1 MIVRRVA
8 CGVLLLALARSVA
21 AQVDPSGAWR
31 TLHTQHFRIHF
42 RPTYREKAL
51 EAAREAERAY
61 TLLSTELH
69 QPRGIIDVTLSDDFD
84 TPNGFTTTYPSNRF
98 TIFLVPPVS
107 EPALQTFDSWE
118 RLVIVHELTHVFHLD
133 RSRGLWK
140 TLQTVFG
147 RVPGLFPNEYQ
158 PSWVIEGL
166 ATYYES
172 RFTAGGRA
180 EGSYHRQAVAADAA
194 AGHARSPWDAVYFT
208 RWPDGLAPYAYGSR
222 FWEYLSQTV
231 PSGDS
236 VPPRFTEATAG
247 QLIPFRVGRPLR
259 HVGVPDALTE
269 QWSRAVA
276 TAGRAEPATSSRLI
290 AGRLRSE
297 PLARISPDGR
307 NLAYI
312 YNDGRGAQ
320 RLRVVDARDFKVLR
334 SHRTTGQV
342 SFDWLG
348 DTLIIGQLDYTSR
361 WRVRSDLWRWLPRGA
376 WQRMTTDARLI
387 EPRAGGGIVSA
398 LELGKGRSVLRL
410 PSTQR
415 IDSSATWG
423 PAVPSPDGRWVVAAR
438 HQNGRWALVR
448 WLAPAPTS
456 VTVLAEAS
464 DGSAI
469 ADPAWSEHG
478 ILFVT
483 DAAGFPQIHVWTE
496 AGVTQVTDEPRG
508 ARAPAPLSDGRI
520 VFATLGDGG
529 WELRVVEPRPIAP
542 RPAPAQPVATF
553 DSAPPVAIRETGY
566 ASWGSLRPHFWVP
579 TGTNAGLAGRFFGLA
594 TAGTDAVGRYSYYA
608 TALMSGSPLRAQGSL
623 FLISQ
628 ALGNPTLDFYAAN
641 AWWLVGIDG
650 TGHKVSAEDRKAAIG
665 VTLLAHRWRRF
676 VSLRVAGEYEGRR
689 FVSIPDTIL
698 SDICSGCDKRDRLGG
713 SVRLAF
719 GSVVYAPLA
728 VSLQDGALASFL
740 YRYEKEQG
748 TGRWL
753 DEKVGRA
760 EAYLRLGPRIG
771 FAYPVLAVRA
781 AAGSLQGPIID
792 RFSVGGVSSGVVPL
806 AFGQSVGI
814 FRTFPVRGYPPG
826 TLNGR
831 RAATLTAEYRVPLA
845 LVGRS
850 IGHLPFG
857 VDKFAVAVF
866 GDIGDA
872 WDTGAPR
879 LHRLRS
885 AGAELIGDMTVSY
898 DLLLRLR
905 LGVAQPAT
913 GHARVYAAFGA
924 DF

>member
-1 MIVRRVA
+1 MRVTFLVA
-8 CGVLLLALARSVA
+8 LLFLPSTASS
-21 AQVDPSGAWR
+21 QVDPSGAWR

-42 RPTYREKAL
+42 RPTYRAPAIV
-51 EAAREAERAY
+51 AAREAERAY
-61 TLLSTELH
+61 ALLSTELH
-69 QPRGIIDVTLSDDFD
+69 PPRGIIDLTLSDDVD

-98 TIFLVPPVS
+98 TILLVPPVS
-107 EPALQTFDSWE
+107 DPALQTFDSWE

-147 RVPGLFPNEYQ
+147 RVPGLFPNQYQ

-194 AGHARSPWDAVYFT
+194 AGRARSPWDALFFT
-208 RWPDGLAPYAYGSR
+208 RWPDGLAPYAYGSH
-222 FWEYLSQTV
+222 FWEYLSQTA
-231 PSGDS
+231 PIGDS

-259 HVGVPDALTE
+259 HVGVPNALTDG
-269 QWSRAVA
+269 WNRAVA
-276 TAGRAEPATSSRLI
+276 TAGSTERATRSRLI

-297 PLARISPDGR
+297 PLARVSPDGR
-307 NLAYI
+307 CLAYI

-320 RLRVVDARDFKVLR
+320 RLRVVDAKTFAVLR

-342 SFDWLG
+342 GFDWLG
-348 DTLIIGQLDYTSR
+348 DTIIIGQLDYTSR
-361 WRVRSDLWRWLPRGA
+361 WTVRSDLWRWSPGGA
-376 WQRMTTDARLI
+376 WQRMTTGARLI

-398 LELGKGRSVLRL
+398 LELGGGNSIVRL
-410 PSTQR
+410 PPMQR

-423 PAVPSPDGRWVVAAR
+423 PAVPSPDGRWVVAPR
-438 HQNGRWALVR
+438 HQNGRWSLVR
-448 WLAPAPTS
+448 WPVLPPTS
-456 VTVLAEAS
+456 LTVLAEAS
-464 DGSAI
+464 GGSAI
-469 ADPAWSEHG
+469 ADPAWAAHG

-496 AGVTQVTDEPRG
+496 AGGGVTQVTDEPRG

-520 VFATLGDGG
+520 VFATLGDDG

-542 RPAPAQPVATF
+542 RPAPAQPAATF
-553 DSAPPVAIRETGY
+553 DSAPPVPIRETGY
-566 ASWGSLRPHFWVP
+566 ASWGSLRPHFWIP
-579 TGTNAGLAGRFFGLA
+579 LGSDAGDAGRFFGLA
-594 TAGTDAVGRYSYYA
+594 TAGTDAVGRYTYFA
-608 TALMSGSPLRAQGSL
+608 TGLVSGSPLRAQGSL
-623 FLISQ
+623 FLISR
-628 ALGNPTLDFYAAN
+628 AIGNPTVDFFASNDWSFA
-641 AWWLVGIDG
+641 GTDS
-650 TGHKVSAEDRKAAIG
+650 TGHRVSSEHREAALG
-665 VTLLAHRWRRF
+665 ATVLAQRWRRF
-676 VSLRVAGEYEGRR
+676 VSLRVAAEYEGRR
-689 FVSIPDTIL
+689 YVSIPDTNL
-698 SDICSGCDKRDRLGG
+698 ADICIGCDNRDRAGG
-713 SVRLAF
+713 SARLAV

-740 YRYEKEQG
+740 YRYEREQG

-753 DEKVGRA
+753 NEMIARG
-760 EAYLRLGPRIG
+760 EAYLRLGPRVG
-771 FAYPVLAVRA
+771 FAYPVLALRA
-781 AAGSLQGPIID
+781 AAGSLQGSLTD

-806 AFGQSVGI
+806 GFGQSVGT
-814 FRTFPVRGYPPG
+814 FRTFPVRGYPAG
-826 TLNGR
+826 VLSGR
-831 RAATLTAEYRVPLA
+831 GAATVTAEYRVPLA

-850 IGHLPFG
+850 IGHLPLG
-857 VDKFAVAVF
+857 ADKFAVAIF
-866 GDIGDA
+866 GDVGDA
-872 WDTGAPR
+872 WNPGESMR

-885 AGAELIGDMTVSY
+885 AGAELIGDMTVNY

-913 GHARVYAAFGA
+913 GHARLYAAFGA

>member
-1 MIVRRVA
+1 MGVSHALERARSAARSPAPAGDRSTPAPRGANDRARPRPSPGGSARPIGTVGAGRHAGGRIPGQGVARARRCNGAPDAHRFNADRAVPTHPLCRRPRCGRAGLDSRQRAPRRRESLRQQRHQRLLLPSAQCGVGARARPRPRCRAGRTRPGDGAGRLRAGPRSLDAVGADRRAVHDDSGAGGDAGEPGRTDAICPWRRDGNRRLSPPNGTMIVRRVA
-8 CGVLLLALARSVA
+8 CGVLLFALARSVT

-69 QPRGIIDVTLSDDFD
+69 PPRGIIDVTLSDDFD

-297 PLARISPDGR
+297 PLARVSPDGR

-469 ADPAWSEHG
+469 ADPAWSQHG

-508 ARAPAPLSDGRI
+508 ARAPAPPRRRPTAALCSRRSGTVGGSCAWSSRGRSHRDRRRRSPSRRSTPRLRLRFEKRATHRGDRCGRI
-520 VFATLGDGG
+520 SGSQRVPMRALRGASSG
-529 WELRVVEPRPIAP
+529 WRPREPTPW
-542 RPAPAQPVATF
+542 
-553 DSAPPVAIRETGY
+553 VAIRIT
-566 ASWGSLRPHFWVP
+566 
-579 TGTNAGLAGRFFGLA
+579 
-594 TAGTDAVGRYSYYA
+594 
-608 TALMSGSPLRAQGSL
+608 
-623 FLISQ
+623 
-628 ALGNPTLDFYAAN
+628 
-641 AWWLVGIDG
+641 
-650 TGHKVSAEDRKAAIG
+650 
-665 VTLLAHRWRRF
+665 
-676 VSLRVAGEYEGRR
+676 
-689 FVSIPDTIL
+689 
-698 SDICSGCDKRDRLGG
+698 
-713 SVRLAF
+713 
-719 GSVVYAPLA
+719 
-728 VSLQDGALASFL
+728 
-740 YRYEKEQG
+740 
-748 TGRWL
+748 
-753 DEKVGRA
+753 
-760 EAYLRLGPRIG
+760 
-771 FAYPVLAVRA
+771 
-781 AAGSLQGPIID
+781 
-792 RFSVGGVSSGVVPL
+792 
-806 AFGQSVGI
+806 
-814 FRTFPVRGYPPG
+814 
-826 TLNGR
+826 
-831 RAATLTAEYRVPLA
+831 
-845 LVGRS
+845 
-850 IGHLPFG
+850 
-857 VDKFAVAVF
+857 
-866 GDIGDA
+866 
-872 WDTGAPR
+872 PR
-879 LHRLRS
+879 L
-885 AGAELIGDMTVSY
+885 
-898 DLLLRLR
+898 
-905 LGVAQPAT
+905 
-913 GHARVYAAFGA
+913 
-924 DF
+924 